1 MQPFRSDVHA
11 KGAELFAEMDGD
23 LLRNDRRTRLEAA
36 VLAIGATAWCA
47 A

>member
-36 VLAIGATAWCA
+36 ALAICATAWCA